1 MSPSRTTQFLAPEY
15 PARRRLVTS
24 CVAATLF
31 LGTTA
36 SLGQAVP
43 GPGASGGPSAVTQ
56 QNPAPTDPQT
66 VSCND
71 LKARL
76 QTTGQLPILVG
87 GPRGGWADT
96 FYGPKA
102 PRCPFWQ
109 MPWFQYVRTND
120 GLCGV
125 GYICIDKLSF
135 D

>member
-1 MSPSRTTQFLAPEY
+1 MSPRHTARRFLAL
-15 PARRRLVTS
+15 ATAACRSRGIACL
-24 CVAATLF
+24 AATLF
-31 LGTTA
+31 VGATVSHAQPAPGPAA
-36 SLGQAVP
+36 SAPAAVP
-43 GPGASGGPSAVTQ
+43 Q
-56 QNPAPTDPQT
+56 QIPAPTDPQT
-66 VSCND
+66 LSCND

-76 QTTGQLPILVG
+76 HTTGQLPILV

-96 FYGPKA
+96 FYGPQV
-102 PRCPFWQ
+102 PRCQFWQ